1 MISIMLLDAFHNTI
15 VILMMLGSLIPNNKI
30 KILSYFLI
38 LMAFI
43 TWVVFD
49 SCILWDIQKK
59 FDKNLDESKDT
70 IGVRWLGIS
79 NEKWA
84 YLNAILVYTNFL
96 ALGHQLGTFK
106 ETLAIFMMY
115 MFLNGQ
121 FVTRPM
127 GKFIHHPQD

>member
-1 MISIMLLDAFHNTI
+1 MLLDTFHTVI
-15 VILMMLGSLIPNNKI
+15 VILMMIGSFIPDIKMKKI
-30 KILSYFLI
+30 SYYLI
-38 LMAFI
+38 LTAFI

-79 NEKWA
+79 NDKWA
-84 YLNAILVYTNFL
+84 YINAILVYTNFL
-96 ALGHQLGTFK
+96 VLGYQLGTFK
-106 ETLAIFMMY
+106 ETLAIFMIY
-115 MFLNGQ
+115 LCFNGQ

-127 GKFIHHPQD
+127 GKFLHPQD

>member
-1 MISIMLLDAFHNTI
+1 MLLDAFHTTI
-15 VILMMLGSLIPNNKI
+15 VILMMIGTLIPNISIKKI
-30 KILSYFLI
+30 SYYLI
-38 LMAFI
+38 LVAFI

-59 FDKNLDESKDT
+59 FDKNLDESRDT

-79 NEKWA
+79 NDTWA

-96 ALGHQLGTFK
+96 VLGHQLGTFK
-106 ETLAIFMMY
+106 ETLAIFLMY
-115 MFLNGQ
+115 LCLNGQ

-127 GKFIHHPQD
+127 GKFLHPSD

>member
-1 MISIMLLDAFHNTI
+1 MLLDAFHNTI
-15 VILMMLGSLIPNNKI
+15 VILMMLGSLIPNVPVK
-30 KILSYFLI
+30 KLSYYLI
-38 LMAFI
+38 LTAFI
-43 TWVVFD
+43 TWIMFD

-84 YLNAILVYTNFL
+84 YLNATLIYTNFL
-96 ALGHQLGTFK
+96 VLGHQLGTLK
-106 ETLAIFMMY
+106 ETFAIFLMY
-115 MFLNGQ
+115 LCLNGQ

-127 GKFIHHPQD
+127 SKILHPSG